1 MKMPRKPVRRIL
13 LGTAGIGAAVL
24 CGILALSACGRG
36 RPALNIYTW
45 ADYFKPDLIRR
56 FEKENACRVVI
67 DTFDSNEA
75 MYAKIKAGA
84 SGYDLLTPSGYM
96 VSLLRAQDMLGAINH
111 ALVPNLAHVDP
122 EYLNIAADPAMDYS
136 VPYMVSNT
144 GLACLRSRVPGFVPS
159 WGMFDRADLK
169 GRMTMLNDMRETIG
183 AALKFLGYSL
193 NSTDEGELAAARDV
207 VLRWKAN
214 IAKFENEQY
223 KTGIASGE
231 FLLVHSYSGDILQAR
246 KENPD
251 IVFAIP
257 EEGTAISIDDLV
269 IPRTARRTGLAHA
282 FINFLHDPAV
292 AAENTGF
299 LNYLCPNRDAY
310 PLLDPE
316 LRENPAVFMS
326 PELRAKSEMVI
337 DLGPANALYVKIWDE
352 IKSAR

>member
-96 VSLLRAQDMLGAINH
+96 VSLMRAQDMLGAINH

-122 EYLNIAADPAMDYS
+122 EYLKIVADPAMDYS

-292 AAENTGF
+292 AADNTGF
-299 LNYLCPNRDAY
+299 LNYLCPNLDAY